1 LKERKQDDMRR
12 SPQTEGQLAC
22 LLAVILVLGLL
33 LFTTLTP
40 LAIAGTAKGDLE
52 LEGEFLAVA
61 MMQGGED
68 GRVTDDDG
76 RIGNSPDGADR
87 PAEDDS
93 LIRDAAPQQTPGERN
108 GEQGGG
114 PMENGNASDGNSLGV
129 LPWIIGSLVV
139 LAVVL
144 VVLALLPKKNRSR

>member
-1 LKERKQDDMRR
+1 MRKA
-12 SPQTEGQLAC
+12 PQNSGQLAY
-22 LLAVILVLGLL
+22 LLALMLALCMM
-33 LFTTLTP
+33 LFTMAP
-40 LAIAGTAKGDLE
+40 LYTAPSGTE
-52 LEGEFLAVA
+52 LEESLAVT
-61 MMQGGED
+61 MMVDGED

-93 LIRDAAPQQTPGERN
+93 LIRDAMPQHTPDERG

-114 PMENGNASDGNSLGV
+114 PMENGNAGDGNSLGV
-129 LPWIIGSLVV
+129 LPWIIGSLVA

-144 VVLALLPKKNRSR
+144 VILALVPKKNKTH